1 MKILKFQYF
10 LKFYITFFSILV
22 LVSIAIS
29 IQSFINGDFE
39 ELLSTSKS
47 FSTFL
52 IFLLLGLNYEKIED
66 WLKLHWDKK

>member
-22 LVSIAIS
+22 LVSVAMS
-29 IQSFINGDFE
+29 IQFFINGDFE